1 MKKIDRGGL
10 IVPILRSEGMQQ
22 RRRLL
27 IFAGS
32 LVGHIATRRGVEST
46 GVGQKGDEPISESL
60 GEIMKCLA
68 FSASMATDL
77 ALVEDQCQ
85 SIGQKPDHGQH
96 HQGRGL
102 MDSGVFE
109 VAVGGDS
116 LKNFRIDSPTA
127 TTELM
132 DEQRRD

>member
-60 GEIMKCLA
+60 GELVKCLA
-68 FSASMATDL
+68 LSASMATDL
-77 ALVEDQCQ
+77 ALVEDQ
-85 SIGQKPDHGQH
+85 
-96 HQGRGL
+96 
-102 MDSGVFE
+102 
-109 VAVGGDS
+109 
-116 LKNFRIDSPTA
+116 
-127 TTELM
+127 
-132 DEQRRD
+132 